1 MILERAKEV
10 VMPSFT
16 TTLLL
21 SGNNVGIVVPDEV
34 VESFGA
40 GKRVPV
46 IVTIEGYS
54 YPSTIAVMG
63 GHYLVGVAAVH
74 REAAGV
80 AGGETH
86 EVTLTKDTSERD
98 TPVPDDLA
106 GALDAAGVRDAFDAL
121 APSHRKEHVRSVTE
135 AKAEATRQRRVEK
148 VVAAL
153 G

>member
-1 MILERAKEV
+1 
-10 VMPSFT
+10 MPSFT
-16 TTLLL
+16 TTLLS

-46 IVTIEGYS
+46 IVTIQGYS

-63 GHYLVGVAAVH
+63 GQYLVGVAAAH

-86 EVTLTKDTSERD
+86 EVTLTHDTSSRD
-98 TPVPDDLA
+98 TLIPDDLA
-106 GALDAAGVRDAFDAL
+106 GALAAAGVRDAFDAL
-121 APSHRKEHVRSVTE
+121 APSHRKEHVRSVTD
-135 AKAEATRQRRVEK
+135 AKAEATRRRRIEK

-153 G
+153 S

>member
-1 MILERAKEV
+1 
-10 VMPSFT
+10 MPSFT
-16 TTLLL
+16 TTLLS
-21 SGNNVGIVVPDEV
+21 SGNNVGIVVPEEV
-34 VESFGA
+34 VASFGA

-63 GHYLVGVAAVH
+63 GQYLVGIAAVH

-86 EVTLTKDTSERD
+86 EVTLTHDTSARD
-98 TPVPDDLA
+98 TPLPDDLA
-106 GALDAAGVRDAFDAL
+106 EALAAAGVRDAFDAL

-135 AKAEATRQRRVEK
+135 AKAEATRQRRIEK
-148 VVAAL
+148 VVTAL
-153 G
+153 S

>member
-1 MILERAKEV
+1 V
-10 VMPSFT
+10 PSFT

-21 SGNNVGIVVPDEV
+21 NGNNVGIEVPADV

-40 GKRVPV
+40 GRRVPV
-46 IVTIEGYS
+46 IVTINGYS

-63 GHYLVGVAAVH
+63 GQYLLPVAAVH

-86 EVTLTKDTSERD
+86 QVTLTHDTTPRD

-106 GALDAAGVRDAFDAL
+106 LALAAAGVRDAFDAL
-121 APSHRKEHVRSVTE
+121 APSHRKEHVRSVTD
-135 AKAEATRQRRVEK
+135 AKAEATRQRRIEK

-153 G
+153 S

>member
-1 MILERAKEV
+1 MA
-10 VMPSFT
+10 SFT

-34 VESFGA
+34 VDSFGA

-46 IVTIEGYS
+46 IVTIAGYS

-63 GHYLVGVAAVH
+63 GQYLVGVAAVH

-86 EVTLTKDTSERD
+86 EVTLTHDASARD

-106 GALDAAGVRDAFDAL
+106 EALAAAGVQDAFDAL
-121 APSHRKEHVRSVTE
+121 APSRRKEHVRSVTE
-135 AKAEATRQRRVEK
+135 AKAEATRQRRIGK
-148 VVAAL
+148 VVSAL